1 MSIRRLRDIACVVV
15 CGLWLVA
22 SSSVASAQEAH
33 RNQRQLER
41 AACRLV
47 SVPQLVNGAGAFEA
61 ISVPASMLVAL
72 DKTNDKSLREAV
84 RAYDAA
90 AIAQDTDA
98 MIRALADAAKV
109 CQSLGL
115 PTATE

>member
-1 MSIRRLRDIACVVV
+1 MSIPHLRGIACVVV
-15 CGLWLVA
+15 CGLWVVS
-22 SSSVASAQEAH
+22 SSSVASAQEYH

-47 SVPQLVNGAGAFEA
+47 SVPELADGPGAFEA
-61 ISVPASMLVAL
+61 ISVPTSMLVAL
-72 DKTNDKSLREAV
+72 DKTNDKSLREAI

-90 AIAQDTDA
+90 ATAQDTDA

-115 PTATE
+115 PTAPE